1 MLEFYPQVKWVHV
14 TAVLCSGTLFLL
26 RGLLIRFGHAVPA
39 RHLAVRILHWTIDTT
54 LLTAAFMLFTMLP
67 SAVFGNGWLLMKLCL
82 LVVYLILA
90 AIALSPRTASR
101 AGTFAF
107 VLAIAVFGSM
117 LLIARTHQ
125 PLGLR

>member
-1 MLEFYPQVKWVHV
+1 VIEFYPQVKWVHV

-26 RGLLIRFGHAVPA
+26 RGLLIRFGVEGLA

-67 SAVFGNGWLLMKLCL
+67 PAVFGNGWLLTKLAL
-82 LVVYLILA
+82 LVVYVGLQ

-101 AGTFAF
+101 PGTIVF
-107 VLAIAVFGSM
+107 VLAIFVFGSM
-117 LLIARTHQ
+117 LLVARTHH
-125 PLGLR
+125 PLGLG